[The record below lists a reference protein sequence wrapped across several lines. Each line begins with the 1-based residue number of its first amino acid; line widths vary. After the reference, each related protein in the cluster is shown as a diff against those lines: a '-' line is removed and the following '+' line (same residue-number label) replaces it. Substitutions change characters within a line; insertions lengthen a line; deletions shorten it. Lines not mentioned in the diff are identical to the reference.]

1 METLRKLERV
11 QGMLSFMQ
19 ARGISSGQ
27 SNSDRF
33 LAEFLLF
40 LIQPRSINLEKACH
54 LVNEHLAKLTLL
66 CQHSLHRLLESLV
79 LYTSGKGSSPSLFYE
94 ENCAEFPAEIGAVKE
109 GELNSPNIDEGF
121 PLIGLHAMQRAN
133 STLEDFCRS
142 YFMFHGMEA
151 EDPHSI
157 FRFLPVL
164 SFTESYI
171 YQLDIINEKSLCL
184 SVDEEN
190 RSGKSIGNQTNIPS
204 EFKFISFDPLIFFLE
219 QHGLLTER
227 IKRELELGLE
237 YWSLERKLCQRLTSK
252 TKILLEDVMKAMRL
266 KSFDYRVLHL
276 LLYQLRDE
284 QVNELHMEFLSVSE
298 FLVEISDDLYDYEDD
313 VIENSFNILRMFA
326 KLYGPQMAPS
336 MLAKCISELED
347 QYERLLRELDS
358 DLSAKYQRR
367 CEEATIEGGKTSGY
381 TIGTW
386 NIPSIIADEDS
397 YRSQI
402 MNSNVSAQ
410 LN

>member
-54 LVNEHLAKLTLL
+54 LVNEHLAKVEVEMFTDAD
-66 CQHSLHRLLESLV
+66 
-79 LYTSGKGSSPSLFYE
+79 FYE
-94 ENCAEFPAEIGAVKE
+94 ENCAEFPAEI
-109 GELNSPNIDEGF
+109 GF

-151 EDPHSI
+151 KDPHSI

-190 RSGKSIGNQTNIPS
+190 RSGKSIGNQTNILS

-237 YWSLERKLCQRLTSK
+237 YWSLERKLCQSLTSK

-367 CEEATIEGGKTSGY
+367 CEEATIEDIYCLPHILINHICNFRGKTSGY